1 MFTLKGRSLWLVPLT
16 ASLPTQAPTFR
27 LTLHPQQGPI
37 TVEGLPPPP
46 GLFAAISPNH
56 PDSYSNHLSDDALLT
71 RTWTKQPAF
80 PHLDSIHFNLVS
92 HLPWQ
97 FNHEALISV
106 EMQKQQKFF
115 GGGGRLE
122 IIQNHWARKNF
133 KMGKYKPCSCIGLFM
148 IPWTVAHQAPLSME
162 FSRQECWSGLLFP
175 SPGDLPDPGTKS
187 RSPAL
192 QADSLLPE
200 PQRTGLKTL

>member
-1 MFTLKGRSLWLVPLT
+1 MTAHPQYTRDQPDDKPTLTQINSTCLSNPVNTMLRTSWKTSVPQSGSSGGGMFTLKGRSLWLVPLT

-92 HLPWQ
+92 HLPW
-97 FNHEALISV
+97 
-106 EMQKQQKFF
+106 
-115 GGGGRLE
+115 
-122 IIQNHWARKNF
+122 
-133 KMGKYKPCSCIGLFM
+133 
-148 IPWTVAHQAPLSME
+148 
-162 FSRQECWSGLLFP
+162 
-175 SPGDLPDPGTKS
+175 
-187 RSPAL
+187 
-192 QADSLLPE
+192 
-200 PQRTGLKTL
+200 